1 MKSLGECFRIAFI
14 VIFLGILFL
23 PNVGL
28 SQNLPYQEIG
38 TRIDTIFEQR
48 VIDGKLTTVR
58 RIIFY
63 DSVVV
68 IPKLRIRKGN
78 FLLNNESQDFFSPQF
93 PSFSAIE
100 MPPVSKNKYFSA
112 EVGGAATIWNNSIQP
127 QYPDLGLLLPVFRVE
142 NSTNPIITAGLYANS
157 YYHVGDWYI
166 KSGANLQT
174 GRQNAQ
180 ISSLS
185 THVDS
190 TITLIP
196 REYDTTIIDTLQV
209 LDITQ
214 LPDTVYVTLID
225 TFTQTINDTLVHKD
239 YDSTRIS
246 NRYKLTNRYIYL
258 EIPLMVGRDFKLGE
272 TKLSIEAGFI
282 LSVLSRVRLRLSS
295 QDYSIRQLS
304 DKYAHTINLNV
315 AGGVAWRFPV
325 FDSRYLKLSLGVRYD
340 FLNLYQNH
348 NYHVRK
354 KMRGSF
360 AIGYYFN

>member
-1 MKSLGECFRIAFI
+1 
-14 VIFLGILFL
+14 V
-23 PNVGL
+23 PHVVL

-58 RIIFY
+58 RIVFY

-78 FLLNNESQDFFSPQF
+78 FLLNNDLQDFRPTQF

-100 MPPVSKNKYFSA
+100 SPPVSKIKHYSSEFGLST
-112 EVGGAATIWNNSIQP
+112 TIWNKTIEP
-127 QYPDLGLLLPVFRVE
+127 QNPDLGLLFPSFRVE

-157 YYHVGDWYI
+157 FYHMGDWYI
-166 KSGANLQT
+166 KSGVNFQT
-174 GRQNAQ
+174 GRQKAQ
-180 ISSLS
+180 ISTVS
-185 THVDS
+185 TQVDS

-239 YDSTRIS
+239 YDSTRIN

-258 EIPLMVGRDFKLGE
+258 EIPLMVGRNFRLGE
-272 TKLSIEAGFI
+272 TNLAIEAGFVV
-282 LSVLSRVRLRLSS
+282 SVLSRVRLRLSS
-295 QDYSIRQLS
+295 MDNSICQLS

-315 AGGVAWRFPV
+315 AGGVSWRFPV
-325 FDSRYLKLSLGVRYD
+325 LDSRYVKLSLGVKYD